1 MMAGLAAIE
10 ISIVLNL
17 VGEFATIRKIL
28 RHLRTQTALDQ
39 MELVV
44 VTSSGSQKCLDMEV
58 IDEFRFSK
66 IVVLESIPTGAV
78 GWAAGVRAASGRIVV
93 LVEDHSYP
101 EANWAE
107 RLIVAH
113 RGEWAVVGPRI
124 ENGNPG
130 TLTSWANFLMC
141 FVEWFRVSESGGARR
156 GAGHN
161 SSYKRELLLGLG
173 EDLEEGLLSEG
184 LLHDQLV
191 QRGHRIY
198 LEAGTSTQHV
208 NISKL
213 GAFFRQS
220 YLGGRIFG
228 GMRAESFPIWKRW
241 LYGGGFWLVPPIRLK
256 RIVDSLGSA
265 ANRKA
270 SRFYA
275 AIPLLLMGLFCH
287 AFGEAIGCLWGTG
300 DVFEEYTYFELKR
313 IKSVV
318 PEERRLLLDVDDVAA
333 QGR

>member
-1 MMAGLAAIE
+1 MAGLADIE
-10 ISIVLNL
+10 ISVVLNL

-28 RHLRTQTALDQ
+28 RHLQAQTALDR
-39 MELVV
+39 MELIV
-44 VTSSGSQKCLDMEV
+44 VTGSGGQKCLDMEV
-58 IDEFRFSK
+58 IAGFRFSK

-93 LVEDHSYP
+93 LAEDHSYP

-107 RLIVAH
+107 RLLVAH
-113 RGEWAVVGPRI
+113 RGDWAVVGPRI

-130 TLTSWANFLMC
+130 TLTSCANFLMC
-141 FVEWFRVSESGGARR
+141 FVEWFGVSVSKEARR

-161 SSYKRELLLGLG
+161 SSYKRELVLELGAALV
-173 EDLEEGLLSEG
+173 EGLLSEG

-213 GAFFRQS
+213 GAFCRQS

-228 GMRAESFPIWKRW
+228 GLRAESFPFWKRW

-256 RIVDSLGSA
+256 RIFDSLGSA
-265 ANRKA
+265 ANRKEA
-270 SRFYA
+270 RFYA
-275 AIPLLLMGLFCH
+275 AIPMLLVGLFCH
-287 AFGEAIGCLWGTG
+287 AFGEAIGSLWGTG
-300 DVFEEYTYFELKR
+300 DVFAEYTYFELKR
-313 IKSVV
+313 IESVV
-318 PEERRLLLDVDDVAA
+318 PGERRLLLDVDDVAA